1 MFEELHDLVDNKR
14 LTKNNLLEVLK
25 EKAQKIS
32 IFDLMEANQ
41 YILQDVEFVQERYQ
55 DDFRQAYVKQFI
67 GHINHIK
74 NDRTDYDKQRRLKLA
89 LQQKLK

>member
-41 YILQDVEFVQERYQ
+41 YILQDV
-55 DDFRQAYVKQFI
+55 
-67 GHINHIK
+67 
-74 NDRTDYDKQRRLKLA
+74 
-89 LQQKLK
+89 